1 MEKKIIRI
9 INNIET
15 AVYLCLLVLL
25 TIVIVFSLLE
35 LAYTLMAGL
44 VSGDFMQLSP
54 KEILAFFDFFL
65 LVLIGIELMETIKSY
80 LETRRIQVEIVLIL
94 AIIAVA
100 RKIIVVDTEI
110 TGALMLMSIGVI
122 IFSLTAG
129 YYLIKKGNSLK
140 IENK

>member
-15 AVYLCLLVLL
+15 SVYLCLLLLL
-25 TIVIVFSLLE
+25 TVVIVFSLLE
-35 LAYTLMAGL
+35 LAYTLITGL
-44 VSGDFMQLSP
+44 ISGDFMQLSP

-80 LETRRIQVEIVLIL
+80 LETKRIQVEIVLIL
-94 AIIAVA
+94 AIIAIA
-100 RKIIVVDTEI
+100 RKIIVIDTEI
-110 TGALMLMSIGVI
+110 TEPLVLMSIGVI

-140 IENK
+140 I

>member
-35 LAYTLMAGL
+35 LAYTLIAGL
-44 VSGDFMQLSP
+44 ISGDFMQLSP

-110 TGALMLMSIGVI
+110 TGPLMLMSIGVI